1 MFRSHA
7 RAPSG
12 IHQSDV
18 PPNEWFAEE
27 HPDERAE
34 REIGAEGQLR
44 RPDALADNEGKQTDE
59 GPDQRT
65 REDTEQDSAPPEKR
79 SNAREKF
86 EIAAAH
92 RFARNFQLA
101 DDTADS
107 IERVEGELFGAEV
120 HPVVMKPKIGGAKIA
135 VGDDCFVA
143 MQNELVGFARKVIA
157 PQTLFFADHE
167 IGVVTFARPTEG
179 RRPFEF
185 DSFLAENFF
194 AGLEHHPEQDV
205 TKNSR

>member
-1 MFRSHA
+1 MFRPHA

-27 HPDERAE
+27 HPNECAE
-34 REIGAEGQLR
+34 REIGAKGQLR
-44 RPDALADNEGKQTDE
+44 RPDPLADNEGKQTDE

-65 REDTEQDSAPPEKR
+65 SEDTEQDRAPPEKC
-79 SNAREKF
+79 SDAREKF
-86 EIAAAH
+86 QIAAAH
-92 RFARNFQLA
+92 GFARNFQLA
-101 DDTADS
+101 DDAADS
-107 IERVEGELFGAEV
+107 IEGVEGDLFGAEV

-135 VGDDCFVA
+135 LGDDGLVA
-143 MQNELVGFARKVIA
+143 MQNELVGFARKIIA

-167 IGVVTFARPTEG
+167 IGVVTFARPTER

-194 AGLEHHPEQDV
+194 ASLEHQPEQHV
-205 TKNSR
+205 TKNSG